1 MVNQVSSLRS
11 SLRAD
16 LSPAVGSLRTASA
29 RDAFVAGDAGYD
41 GALSQARLI
50 EACRSFAH
58 VLSTKLGPRIAKLLS
73 GLQIVR
79 QPWWELSNRL
89 LTDVGKTCGDAETE
103 KLLHWQTMHYPC
115 EPLEQDVRLQC
126 SPYRR

>member
-41 GALSQARLI
+41 GALSQGWLI
-50 EACRSFAH
+50 EACRSFAD
-58 VLSTKLGPRIAKLLS
+58 VLSTKLGPRIAELLS

-79 QPWWELSNRL
+79 QPWWKLSNRL

-115 EPLEQDVRLQC
+115 EPLEQDIRLQC